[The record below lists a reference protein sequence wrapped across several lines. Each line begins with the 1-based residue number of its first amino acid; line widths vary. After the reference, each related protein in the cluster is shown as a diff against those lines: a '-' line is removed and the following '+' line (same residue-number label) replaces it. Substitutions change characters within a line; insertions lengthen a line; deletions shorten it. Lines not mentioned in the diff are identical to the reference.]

1 MKKYFKIGEI
11 SKMYHIGTDSLRY
24 YEKIGILK
32 PRRGENQYRLY
43 RTEDIWRLNVIRE
56 LRELGFS
63 MEQIGGYLKEHTTD
77 KTRELLE
84 DELCMIEEKQK
95 QLRALKK
102 NVEERVRVLA
112 ECQAKE
118 MGEVWLRTLPDRR
131 CHYIDEGYQKDE
143 EMDVLIKRLLNRNP
157 RTLYVIGSNRIG
169 SVILAENAE
178 NGRCREYSGVFMIDE
193 EGDTVIPGGDYLTLC
208 YRGDCEQNNDFLPKL
223 LRFAKEKDYRMTSD
237 VYEILWVDIHV
248 SGKVEEHITELQFR
262 VEKKK
267 ADDRDRV
274 I

>member
-56 LRELGFS
+56 LRALGFS
-63 MEQIGGYLKEHTTD
+63 MEQIGGYLKDHTVD
-77 KTRELLE
+77 KTRKLLE
-84 DELCMIEEKQK
+84 DELGMIEEKQR
-95 QLRALKK
+95 QLEALKQ

-112 ECQAKE
+112 ECNDKE
-118 MGEVWLRTLPDRR
+118 IGEVRLCRLPDRQ
-131 CHYIDEGYQKDE
+131 CHYINEGYQKDE
-143 EMDVLIKRLLNRNP
+143 EMDILIKRLLNRNP
-157 RTLYVIGSNRIG
+157 ETLYVIGSNRIG
-169 SVILAENAE
+169 SVILAENAR

-208 YRGDCEQNNDFLPKL
+208 YRGNCEQNYDFLPEL
-223 LRFAKEKDYRMTSD
+223 LRFAGENGYHMVSD

-248 SGKVEEHITELQFR
+248 SGKVKEHITELQFR
-262 VEKKK
+262 VEKRK
-267 ADDRDRV
+267 ADTKDWLL
-274 I
+274 